1 MEYEEAFKWY
11 NERSELAADNLILA
25 FQQTIEAICNDPF
38 RFRNNYKTY
47 RELSLKKYP
56 YSIVY
61 FIDEENQNILII
73 SFFHHKRNP
82 SKKYIKDNR

>member
-1 MEYEEAFKWY
+1 MAFSYSFDPISAVEYEEAFKWY

-47 RELSLKKYP
+47 RELSLKI
-56 YSIVY
+56 SIRY
-61 FIDEENQNILII
+61 CLFY
-73 SFFHHKRNP
+73 R
-82 SKKYIKDNR
+82 